1 MTTYPLSSITSNYG
15 EYRGGFQGNSTEE
28 TYEGYHFRQQVQ
40 HHEAISAALNGVV
53 VDLPCLQL
61 MDEILPELYTENGKN
76 QQALQ
81 AIWAATMV
89 RVRERCQKEYP
100 EMIRVVPQLD
110 YKQADGLVLGP
121 IQVVMKEDLV
131 LFARVVRQELLAAEG
146 VQKNMV

>member
-1 MTTYPLSSITSNYG
+1 MTTRPLSSTTSYYKEYG
-15 EYRGGFQGNSTEE
+15 EGFQGNSTEE
-28 TYEGYHFRQQVQ
+28 AYTGYHFRQQVQ
-40 HHEAISAALNGVV
+40 HHEAISMALSGVV

-100 EMIRVVPQLD
+100 EMIRVIPQLD

-121 IQVVMKEDLV
+121 IQVVMKENMV
-131 LFARVVRQELLAAEG
+131 LFTRIVRQELLAAEG
-146 VQKNMV
+146 IQKNMV